1 MVKPELL
8 GLRGLC
14 QNQRFSVIVLIVNE
28 ALKSVCLYN
37 GTVLTGFAAMD
48 RCAVLLEDGLVSDV
62 FSQKRFEQRRFE
74 PSVYVMDVGGAYI
87 APGFIDTHIHGIGG
101 YGTEDAGNAADGSGG
116 AEAVLAMSRFL
127 AQIGVTAFNP
137 TLYPSEPEHMLRA
150 VREIASAIGR
160 EEGARIMGLHLEGPF
175 LSPARL
181 GVQKADTV
189 RPVDIPLMERLWE
202 AAGGH
207 IVNMTVAP
215 ELKGMRELALFC
227 IKKGIVLQA
236 GHTDAK
242 YENMVE
248 GMQAGILHSTHLFN
262 AMSKLDHRNPNAVG
276 AILIHPE
283 MSCEIIADGFHVH
296 PDLFKL
302 LLRDKPIDKIVLV
315 TDGLKP
321 TDQTAGD
328 LFANQE
334 EVRFHDGA
342 FHRVSDDVIAGS
354 GLTMIRGIRNL
365 VASGFSLEDAVKTAS
380 FNPAQVMRYVRQGAI
395 IPGRLADIT
404 VFDRNF
410 DIRLVMVG
418 GKIVKNL

>member
-1 MVKPELL
+1 ME
-8 GLRGLC
+8 
-14 QNQRFSVIVLIVNE
+14 
-28 ALKSVCLYN
+28 
-37 GTVLTGFAAMD
+37 
-48 RCAVLLEDGLVSDV
+48 RCAVLVEDGLISDV
-62 FSQKRFEQRRFE
+62 FSQKRFEQRQFGA
-74 PSVYVMDVGGAYI
+74 SVRVIDANGAYI

-101 YGTEDAGNAADGSGG
+101 YGTEDAGNASDG
-116 AEAVLAMSRFL
+116 AEAVLAMSQLL
-127 AQIGVTAFNP
+127 AQRGVTAFNP

-150 VREIASAIGR
+150 VREIVSAMGR

-181 GVQKADTV
+181 GVQKAETV
-189 RPVDIPLMERLWE
+189 RPVDIQFMEQLWE
-202 AAGGH
+202 AAAGC

-262 AMSKLDHRNPNAVG
+262 AMSRLDHRNPNAVG

-321 TDQTAGD
+321 TDQTDGS

-354 GLTMIRGIRNL
+354 GLTMIRGIHNL
-365 VASGFSLEDAVKTAS
+365 AASGFSLEDAVKTAS

-395 IPGRLADIT
+395 IPGHLADLT
-404 VFDRNF
+404 VFDRDFN
-410 DIRLVMVG
+410 IRLVMVG
-418 GKIVKNL
+418 GKILTTEAVSKPTGV

>member
-1 MVKPELL
+1 MRQP
-8 GLRGLC
+8 
-14 QNQRFSVIVLIVNE
+14 I
-28 ALKSVCLYN
+28 CLFN
-37 GTVLTGFAAMD
+37 GTVLTGFAAMEH
-48 RCAVLLEDGLVSDV
+48 CAVLVEDGLVSDV
-62 FSQKRFEQRRFE
+62 FSQKRFEQRHFGPEVRKIDME
-74 PSVYVMDVGGAYI
+74 GAYI

-101 YGTEDAGNAADGSGG
+101 HGTEDAGNACGMAVEEPCAGE
-116 AEAVLAMSRFL
+116 EAVLAMSVLL
-127 AQIGVTAFNP
+127 AERGVTAFNP

-150 VREIASAIGR
+150 VKEIAAAMGR
-160 EEGARIMGLHLEGPF
+160 EQGARIMGLHLEGPF
-175 LSPARL
+175 ISPSKL

-189 RPVDIPLMERLWE
+189 QAVDLHFMERLWE
-202 AAGGH
+202 AASGR

-248 GMQAGILHSTHLFN
+248 GMQAGILHATHFFN
-262 AMSKLDHRNPNAVG
+262 AMSRLDHRNPNAVG

-321 TDQTAGD
+321 TEQREGP

-334 EVRFHDGA
+334 EVFFHDGA

-354 GLTMIRGIRNL
+354 GLTMIRGIKNL

-380 FNPAQVMRYVRQGAI
+380 FNPAQVMRYIHQGAI
-395 IPGRLADIT
+395 IPGRFADLA
-404 VFDRNF
+404 VFDNNF
-410 DIRLVMVG
+410 EVRLVMVG
-418 GKIVKNL
+418 GRIVKDI